1 MSAVTCLLS
10 EDHFLC
16 PICLDVFT
24 APVTIPCGHT
34 FCKNCITQ
42 NWRINRKC
50 KCPVCKK
57 LFDIITELHV
67 NIFISEMAAQF
78 RQSTAK
84 QTSEVSKP
92 GEVPCDVC
100 TGIKLK
106 ALKSCLVCLAS
117 YCEAHLERHHTVSG
131 LKRHKLID
139 PLDNLEGRMCPKH
152 NEVMELF
159 CRTDQVCVCQLC
171 NKSEHEGHRV
181 VPLRE
186 EWEGRKTELGK
197 AEGKLEQMILERQLK
212 IQQLKQTAKLSKDAA
227 DKETADGARVFSA
240 LRQVV
245 ETSLAE
251 VTEHIKQKQK
261 AAEEQAEDFIKELD
275 HEISKLRKR
284 KSEVKQL
291 VHSDDHLHLL
301 QSFSSLSTFP
311 PTKDWSKAS
320 LRQPSYEGVA
330 ARAVAQL
337 KDTLSKGMEK
347 LLEAEL
353 KRVQRYAVDLT
364 LDPDTAHPKLILSD
378 DGKQVNHSDVEKNL
392 PDNPERFSYCVIVL
406 SKQSFSCGRFYYE
419 VEVKGKTKWDL
430 GVASVSANRKG
441 QITSSPE
448 AGYWTLQLRNGKEY
462 VALTD
467 PDVVL
472 SVKQR
477 PQKVGV
483 FVDYEEGLV
492 CFFDVDTADLIYS
505 FTGCS
510 FTDKLHPF
518 FSPCFN
524 DNGDNSA
531 PLRISAVNQTDCIS
545 HL

>member
-1 MSAVTCLLS
+1 EAEHMSAVTCLLS

-100 TGIKLK
+100 T
-106 ALKSCLVCLAS
+106 
-117 YCEAHLERHHTVSG
+117 
-131 LKRHKLID
+131 
-139 PLDNLEGRMCPKH
+139 
-152 NEVMELF
+152 
-159 CRTDQVCVCQLC
+159 
-171 NKSEHEGHRV
+171 
-181 VPLRE
+181 
-186 EWEGRKTELGK
+186 
-197 AEGKLEQMILERQLK
+197 
-212 IQQLKQTAKLSKDAA
+212 
-227 DKETADGARVFSA
+227 
-240 LRQVV
+240 
-245 ETSLAE
+245 E

>member
-10 EDHFLC
+10 EEHFLC
-16 PICLDVFT
+16 PICLDVFST
-24 APVTIPCGHT
+24 PVTIPCGHT

-57 LFDIITELHV
+57 LFPIITELHV

-78 RQSTAK
+78 KQLTEKQSP
-84 QTSEVSKP
+84 EVSKP

-117 YCEAHLERHHTVSG
+117 YCEAHLERHQNVSG
-131 LKRHKLID
+131 LKSHKLIG
-139 PLDNLEGRMCPKH
+139 PLNHLEGWICTKH

-159 CRTDQVCVCQLC
+159 CRTDHLYVCQLC
-171 NKSEHEGHRV
+171 KESGHERHDV
-181 VPLRE
+181 IPLE
-186 EWEGRKTELGK
+186 EECERRKTELER
-197 AEGKLEQMILERQLK
+197 AEGKFEQMIAERQLR
-212 IQQLKQTAKLSKDAA
+212 IQELRQTAKLSEEAA
-227 DKETADGARVFSA
+227 DKEAADGVCVFSA
-240 LRQVV
+240 LRQAV

-251 VTEHIKQKQK
+251 ATEHIKQKQRT
-261 AAEEQAEDFIKELD
+261 AAKQVEELIRELD
-275 HEISKLRKR
+275 QEMSKLTRR
-284 KSEVKQL
+284 RSEVKQL
-291 VHSDDHLHLL
+291 LQSDDHLHLL
-301 QSFSSLSTFP
+301 QSFSSLNTLP
-311 PTKDWSKAS
+311 PTKDWTKLS
-320 LRQPSYEGVA
+320 LRQPSYDGTV
-330 ARAVAQL
+330 ARAAAQL
-337 KDTLSKGMEK
+337 KETFSKALEN
-347 LLEAEL
+347 LLKSEL
-353 KRVQRYAVDLT
+353 KRVQRYAVDVT
-364 LDPDTAHPKLILSD
+364 LNPDTAHPKLILSN
-378 DGKQVNHSDVEKNL
+378 DGKQVNHSDIEKNL
-392 PDNPERFSYCVIVL
+392 PDNSERFSYCVIVL
-406 SKQSFSCGRFYYE
+406 SKESFSSERFYYE
-419 VEVKGKTKWDL
+419 VEVKGKSKWDL
-430 GVASVSANRKG
+430 GVASMSANRKG

-448 AGYWTLQLRNGKEY
+448 AGYWTLQLRNGNEY
-462 VALTD
+462 VALAD

-472 SVKQR
+472 SVKHR

-492 CFFDVDTADLIYS
+492 SFFDADTADIIYS

-531 PLRISAVNQTDCIS
+531 PLRISVVNQTD
-545 HL
+545 